1 MRLYLYREHI
11 EHLNEVSDKIALK
24 IMKDIREEYHLPN
37 ARYISIKAYCD
48 YFRLDRE
55 DVWRFLNNRRAS

>member
-11 EHLNEVSDKIALK
+11 EQLNEVSDKVALK
-24 IMKDIREEYHLPN
+24 IMKDIRVEYHLPN

-55 DVWRFLNNRRAS
+55 DVWRFLNSRRAS